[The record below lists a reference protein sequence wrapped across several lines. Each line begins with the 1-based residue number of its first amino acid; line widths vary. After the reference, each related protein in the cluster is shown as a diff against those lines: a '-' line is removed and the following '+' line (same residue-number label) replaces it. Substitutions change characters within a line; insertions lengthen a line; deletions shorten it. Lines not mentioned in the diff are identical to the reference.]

1 MKLKRLTIFFA
12 LLTVLVLAACQAT
25 PNAASTGTDKTMLSR
40 TVNVTGNGKVYLAPD
55 VAYVFIGV
63 HSQAENVGDAL
74 SQNNSKAQT
83 IANTIKELGVDEKD
97 IQTSSFNIFPQQQYS
112 PEGQLT
118 GTIYMVDNTVNVTMR
133 DLSSL
138 GKMLDAVVRAG
149 ANSIN
154 GINFD
159 VLDKTAAISEARKLA
174 IEDARKQ
181 AGELAA
187 AADVTLGDL
196 ITMNAYTNTGPTPMY
211 DAKGGMAVSTGSTV
225 PVSSGQLLISVD
237 ANLTYE
243 IK

>member
-1 MKLKRLTIFFA
+1 MNIKRLSIIFA
-12 LLTVLVLAACQAT
+12 LVLVLALAACQAA
-25 PNAASTGTDKTMLSR
+25 PAATSTGANANMPQR

-74 SQNNSKAQT
+74 TQNNSKAQT

-118 GTIYMVDNTVNVTMR
+118 GTIYMVDNTVNVTVR
-133 DLSSL
+133 DLSIL
-138 GKMLDAVVRAG
+138 GKLLDASVRAG

-159 VLDKTAAISEARKLA
+159 VLDKTAAISQARKLA
-174 IEDARKQ
+174 IEDAQRQ
-181 AGELAA
+181 AQELASA
-187 AADVTLGDL
+187 AGVTLGNL
-196 ITMNAYTNTGPTPMY
+196 TSMNAYTNTGPTPMY
-211 DAKGGMAVSTGSTV
+211 DAKGGMAVSSGTT